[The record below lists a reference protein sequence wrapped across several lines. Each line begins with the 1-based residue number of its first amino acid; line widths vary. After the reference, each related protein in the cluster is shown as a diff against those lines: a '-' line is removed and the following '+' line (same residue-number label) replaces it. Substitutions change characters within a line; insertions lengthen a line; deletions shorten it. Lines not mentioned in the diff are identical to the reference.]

1 VAADMARRDA
11 LDQGRETAPRKRAD
25 GALELDTSDMTVDEI
40 VDELAGRIGDDD

>member
-1 VAADMARRDA
+1 M
-11 LDQGRETAPRKRAD
+11 RAD